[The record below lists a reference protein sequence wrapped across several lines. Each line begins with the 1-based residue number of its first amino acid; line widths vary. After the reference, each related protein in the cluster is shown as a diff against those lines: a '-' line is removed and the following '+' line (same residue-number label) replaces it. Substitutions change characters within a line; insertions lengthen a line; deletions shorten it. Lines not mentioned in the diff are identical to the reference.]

1 MVAPV
6 LLAQQAKAGGPGQP
20 HIHSEFGIHENH
32 LKNKQKTNI
41 KIKPS
46 KPKQV
51 SSCQLMVS
59 ELLLSRTLSYEP
71 GPAARRAEAEQT
83 QVLGGA
89 GQSQVLAFPT
99 PCSCTAFC
107 RSFWGTSNKCFMA
120 RDIQKWLSAAGKLM
134 NRWSSHT
141 RVSFNE
147 RECCCGN
154 MKKPCVK
161 STDV

>member
-1 MVAPV
+1 MKWVMVAPV
-6 LLAQQAKAGGPGQP
+6 LLAREVKAGGPGQP

-83 QVLGGA
+83 QILGGA
-89 GQSQVLAFPT
+89 GAEPSPRLPYSLFMY
-99 PCSCTAFC
+99 
-107 RSFWGTSNKCFMA
+107 SFLPFKCFMA

-141 RVSFNE
+141 
-147 RECCCGN
+147 
-154 MKKPCVK
+154 
-161 STDV
+161 